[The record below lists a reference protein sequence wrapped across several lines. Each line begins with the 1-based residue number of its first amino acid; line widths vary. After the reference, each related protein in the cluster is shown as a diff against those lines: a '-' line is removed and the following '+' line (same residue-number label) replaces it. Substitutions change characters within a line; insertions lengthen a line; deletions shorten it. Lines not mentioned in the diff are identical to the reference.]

1 VIAYLVGLNTAIETN
16 FGDTETIISN
26 QLSYS
31 VAAKNT
37 RKDSLRHFQEA
48 GVTVV
53 EKLADLP
60 ASLAKVLS

>member
-1 VIAYLVGLNTAIETN
+1 IETN